1 MIFQTPTLR
10 ADDLRALTLI
20 EEQRRQLRIHV
31 AEPRRWVGRLR
42 RTSLARAI
50 QGSNSIEGYVVGLDD
65 ALAAVENEDPLETG
79 RATWQAILGYRN
91 AMTYVLRL
99 ATDPHFVVNE
109 ALLKSLQFMMTQYD
123 LRTNPGTWRRGD
135 IYVRNDVTG
144 EVVYTGADSDDIP
157 ALMAELVAQIDD
169 SDDPPLVRAAMA
181 HLNLVMIHP
190 FTDGNGRMARCLQT
204 LVLAREG
211 ILAPQFSSVE
221 EYLGANTD
229 AYYRVLADVGQG
241 HWKPTG
247 DARPWI
253 RFMLT
258 AHYRQGATLLRR
270 VSESQSLWQLV
281 EDLASTRGVHQRSFS
296 ALFDAAQG
304 RRIRRSSYLASLED
318 PVSDAVATRDLRNL
332 VAAGLL
338 VAHGERRAREY
349 RASPEVAALQ
359 ISVRRRAA
367 DVGSLD
373 PYARDADPTLF

>member
-1 MIFQTPTLR
+1 MIFRTPTLR
-10 ADDLRALTLI
+10 TDDLRALALI

-31 AEPRRWVGRLR
+31 TEPHRWVGRLR

-50 QGSNSIEGYVVGLDD
+50 QGSNSIEGYLVGLDD
-65 ALAAVENEDPLETG
+65 ALAAVENEDPLETE

-99 ATDPHFVVNE
+99 ATDPHFVLNE

-135 IYVRNDVTG
+135 IYVRNDATG
-144 EVVYTGADSDDIP
+144 EVVYTGADSDEIP

-229 AYYRVLADVGQG
+229 AYYRILAEVGQR
-241 HWKPTG
+241 HWEPTG
-247 DARPWI
+247 DARAWI
-253 RFMLT
+253 HFMMT
-258 AHYRQGATLLRR
+258 AHYRQSATLLRR
-270 VSESQSLWQLV
+270 VSESQSLWQLI
-281 EDLASTRGVHQRSFS
+281 EDLASTRGVHHRSLS

-304 RRIRRSSYLASLED
+304 RRIRRSTYLASLED
-318 PVSDAVATRDLRNL
+318 PVSDAVATRDLRSL
-332 VAAGLL
+332 VAAGVL

-349 RASPEVAALQ
+349 RAAPELAALHV
-359 ISVRRRAA
+359 SVRRRSA
-367 DVGSLD
+367 DVGNLD